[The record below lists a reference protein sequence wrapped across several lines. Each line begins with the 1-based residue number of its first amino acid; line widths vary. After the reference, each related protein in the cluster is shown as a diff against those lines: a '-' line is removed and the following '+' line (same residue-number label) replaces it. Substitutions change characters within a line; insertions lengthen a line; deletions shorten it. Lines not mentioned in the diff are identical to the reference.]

1 MDNETPPQ
9 QFDQRWGEAALLKLH
24 KEFHQFIQECLD
36 CHREIASHWQFC
48 AHCGTRLA
56 THCPGCDNPLPPP
69 GAYACLRCG
78 LALPFAGYGSYS

>member
-1 MDNETPPQ
+1 MDNENQQQ
-9 QFDQRWGEAALLKLH
+9 QFEKCWEEATLLKLH
-24 KEFHQFIQECLD
+24 EEFHQFIQECLD

-56 THCPGCDNPLPPP
+56 TRCPGCDNPLPPP

-78 LALPFAGYGSYS
+78 LALPCTSTRSLD